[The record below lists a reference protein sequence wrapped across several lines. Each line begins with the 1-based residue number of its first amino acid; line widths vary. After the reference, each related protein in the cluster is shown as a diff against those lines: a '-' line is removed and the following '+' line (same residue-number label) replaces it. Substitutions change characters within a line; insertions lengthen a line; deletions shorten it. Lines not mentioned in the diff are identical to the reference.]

1 MILLLTWM
9 GSKRQTFINRL
20 YNILSLC
27 HFIVTVFTLQTPSRL
42 TKGPAA
48 EWGRNWNRHW
58 QHLQQNYKR
67 WGWNFWKSKCVQG
80 KGGKIWQRKWVGG
93 KRGKC
98 YWERVSHCST
108 SLEEWTCLNPVIL
121 FKQSWI
127 LCIYST
133 CDIKLSSSH
142 LQNMRNYICVQT
154 LVIPDIDK
162 LKTAKL
168 FAQM

>member
-9 GSKRQTFINRL
+9 GSKGQTFIHRP
-20 YNILSLC
+20 YSILSLC
-27 HFIVTVFTLQTPSRL
+27 HFTVTVFTLQTPSRL

-48 EWGRNWNRHW
+48 EWGRNWRSHW
-58 QHLQQNYKR
+58 QDLRQNYKR
-67 WGWNFWKSKCVQG
+67 WGWNFWKYKCPQG
-80 KGGKIWQRKWVGG
+80 KGGQIWQRKWVGG

-108 SLEEWTCLNPVIL
+108 SSEEWNCLNPVIL

-127 LCIYST
+127 LCLYST

-162 LKTAKL
+162 LKKAK
-168 FAQM
+168 